1 MRRFLNPLS
10 PYNYH
15 CYRSALPV
23 QCKSGHHTAVR
34 EAVSRVAA
42 KDKVYTSAEVWEKD
56 FGQKSR
62 EPAGK
67 QQHLASG
74 DPPGELHNVAGNV
87 SKCLMLYGFVDLEP
101 PHRVSV
107 FFDKRFFDG
116 NRRYDLTKSWLK
128 VGDRVLLDAV
138 RSPPGYRAKYQAT
151 CIETVKKM
159 EQNPAPSRTP
169 SERDGGMIY
178 GCPGTIQAVNS
189 GHGFILFGKD
199 NEHCTYFVIARMW
212 TSACSSLARS

>member
-1 MRRFLNPLS
+1 
-10 PYNYH
+10 
-15 CYRSALPV
+15 
-23 QCKSGHHTAVR
+23 CKSGHHTAVR